1 MNPIEA
7 DSIHAIEV
15 CAEEDIDLPCTEEVI
30 AGFVRSV
37 LKDSAVHAQR
47 WELSITF
54 CSEEKMVELN
64 RDYRGKVGTTDVLTF
79 RWDDNT
85 QDPDPWPE
93 EQHASRVAVSGVDFH
108 YVGDIVIEY
117 TDVKRNARHFDV
129 SEEEELRRVLIHG
142 LLHLAGMDHSTNDTT
157 EPMLQVQEEIL
168 LRLDKQ
174 RLF

>member
-1 MNPIEA
+1 MNTIEA
-7 DSIHAIEV
+7 AGSHAIEV
-15 CAEEDIDLPCTEEVI
+15 VAEEDADLPCPEDVI

-37 LKDSAVHAQR
+37 LEDTAVHAQR

-64 RDYRGKVGTTDVLTF
+64 REYRGKTGTTDVLTF
-79 RWDDNT
+79 RWDDKA
-85 QDPDPWPE
+85 QDPDSWPE
-93 EQHASRVAVSGVDFH
+93 AQDTSLVSVSGVDFH

-117 TDVKRNARHFDV
+117 TEVKRNARHFDV

-168 LRLDKQ
+168 RRLDKQ